1 MIISNLVGFIFNN
14 PDESNATPNK
24 QIINYTE
31 YLAEHIA
38 SLNSNNRNLVDRLE
52 EIVAY
57 MEYIKS
63 PEDIPFKQ
71 WLEIKDDEIE
81 LQKIKRERTID
92 EIIK

>member
-1 MIISNLVGFIFNN
+1 
-14 PDESNATPNK
+14 
-24 QIINYTE
+24 
-31 YLAEHIA
+31 
-38 SLNSNNRNLVDRLE
+38 
-52 EIVAY
+52 